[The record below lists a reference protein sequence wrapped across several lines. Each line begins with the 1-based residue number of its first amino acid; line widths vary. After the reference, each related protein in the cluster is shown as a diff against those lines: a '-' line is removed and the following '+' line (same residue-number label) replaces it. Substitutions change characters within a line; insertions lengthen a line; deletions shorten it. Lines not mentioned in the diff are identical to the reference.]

1 MTAPMPTPTVE
12 DYLGVIYTLE
22 RDGESISGRK
32 LAEWLEVSAPTVTE
46 TLQRMIRDGWIMRGK
61 DRRIRLTRRGR
72 EAAASL
78 VRRHMLTEL
87 LLARVLG
94 LPWSKVHE
102 EADRI
107 EHGLSSETADR
118 VAELVED
125 VSACPHGNPLPGSE
139 GPAEAWIP
147 LLEAETHIPYV
158 LVRVHEEIERQG
170 ELMAYL
176 ERSRLIPGAELTV
189 NEVMDYNETVSL
201 QVCGEPVVL
210 GLAVAKR
217 LWVKEIEG
225 ESASVASRHPADAG
239 PQRR

>member
-1 MTAPMPTPTVE
+1 MKVAIPTPTVE

-22 RDGESISGRK
+22 RDGETVTGRK

-61 DRRIRLTRRGR
+61 DRRIRLTRRGG

-94 LPWSKVHE
+94 IPWSKVHE

-125 VSACPHGNPLPGSE
+125 ASACPHGNPIPGSA
-139 GPAEAWIP
+139 GPSESWIP
-147 LLEAETHIPYV
+147 LFEAKTHSPYV
-158 LVRVHEEIERQG
+158 LVRVHEEIERQN

-176 ERSRLIPGAELTV
+176 ERSRLTPGAEIV
-189 NEVMDYNETVSL
+189 VEEVMPYNETISL
-201 QVCGEPVVL
+201 QVAGERVVL
-210 GLAVAKR
+210 GFAVARR
-217 LWVKEIEG
+217 LWVKEQKHG
-225 ESASVASRHPADAG
+225 EKEKSE
-239 PQRR
+239 